1 MDELTAAGITDPDL
15 RASYEE
21 CKRLNALHG
30 KTYYL
35 ATLLLPKA
43 KRPFV
48 HALYG
53 FARYADEIVDD
64 LASELSVE
72 EKAEVL
78 SKWGNGVLAD
88 LKKGIS
94 QDHVGRALI
103 DTVKRFDIPHEHFE
117 AFLHSMTMDLTVQ
130 EYESYEDLLE
140 YVYGSAAV
148 IGLEMVPILGP
159 LHNDAFEA
167 AKKLGI
173 AFQLAN
179 FIRDVDED
187 LDRGR
192 VYLPLKELGQFGVT
206 REMLEERVLDLPMR
220 EADVA
225 IRMKEPSQA
234 DLIRK
239 RLMGVRM
246 RLYASPDYLAKHGTP
261 ERIEDVAQHRLI
273 CQNPTAHQVGAG
285 AMLVAHLMSY
295 EPRSTLKVNNYFG
308 VLQGVL
314 SNLGV
319 GVLPDYLTQD
329 FPNLS
334 RVMPEVESA
343 EVPVFLAYPEELRH
357 SKRVSAFRDFVQEEI
372 ISYRKQLKDQAVS

>member
-35 ATLLLPKA
+35 ATLLLPKE

-78 SKWGNGVLAD
+78 STWGNGVLAD
-88 LKKGIS
+88 LKKGTS

-103 DTVKRFDIPHEHFE
+103 DTVNRFNIPHEHFD

-130 EYESYEDLLE
+130 EYESYEDLIE

-148 IGLEMVPILGP
+148 IGLQMVPILGP
-159 LHNDAFEA
+159 LHKDAFQA
-167 AKKLGI
+167 AEKLGI

-187 LDRGR
+187 LERGR

-206 REMLEERVLDLPMR
+206 REMLEERIL
-220 EADVA
+220 
-225 IRMKEPSQA
+225 
-234 DLIRK
+234 
-239 RLMGVRM
+239 
-246 RLYASPDYLAKHGTP
+246 TP
-261 ERIEDVAQHRLI
+261 EIVEALKFQIARVRQLQDEAAAGIKMLEASSRPCIEAASTLYCGIVDEVEKIGYDIFNHRAK
-273 CQNPTAHQVGAG
+273 TSTVRRVRVAG
-285 AMLVAHLMSY
+285 AAFVKRQLI
-295 EPRSTLKVNNYFG
+295 
-308 VLQGVL
+308 
-314 SNLGV
+314 
-319 GVLPDYLTQD
+319 
-329 FPNLS
+329 S
-334 RVMPEVESA
+334 R
-343 EVPVFLAYPEELRH
+343 
-357 SKRVSAFRDFVQEEI
+357 
-372 ISYRKQLKDQAVS
+372 

>member
-1 MDELTAAGITDPDL
+1 VDELTAAGITDSDL

-30 KTYYL
+30 KTYFL

-64 LASELSVE
+64 LASELSIE
-72 EKAEVL
+72 EKAEAL
-78 SKWGNGVLAD
+78 SNWGNGVLAD
-88 LKKGIS
+88 LKKGTS
-94 QDHVGRALI
+94 DDHVGRALI
-103 DTVKRFDIPHEHFE
+103 DTVQRFDIPHEHFE

-130 EYESYEDLLE
+130 EYETYEDLLE

-192 VYLPLKELGQFGVT
+192 VYLPIKELAQFGVT
-206 REMLEERVLDLPMR
+206 REMLEERVL
-220 EADVA
+220 
-225 IRMKEPSQA
+225 
-234 DLIRK
+234 
-239 RLMGVRM
+239 
-246 RLYASPDYLAKHGTP
+246 TP
-261 ERIEDVAQHRLI
+261 EIVEALKFQIARVRQLQAEAAPGIAMLEASSRPCIEAASTLYCGIVDEVEKIGYDIFNQRAKTSTGRRIRV
-273 CQNPTAHQVGAG
+273 AG
-285 AMLVAHLMSY
+285 AAFIKRQLI
-295 EPRSTLKVNNYFG
+295 
-308 VLQGVL
+308 
-314 SNLGV
+314 
-319 GVLPDYLTQD
+319 
-329 FPNLS
+329 S
-334 RVMPEVESA
+334 R
-343 EVPVFLAYPEELRH
+343 
-357 SKRVSAFRDFVQEEI
+357 
-372 ISYRKQLKDQAVS
+372 

>member
-1 MDELTAAGITDPDL
+1 VDELTAAGITDADL
-15 RASYEE
+15 RASYAE

-30 KTYYL
+30 KTYFL

-72 EKAEVL
+72 EKAEAL
-78 SKWGNGVLAD
+78 STWGNTVLAD
-88 LKKGIS
+88 LERGTS
-94 QDHVGRALI
+94 DDHVGRALI

-130 EYESYEDLLE
+130 EYETYEDLLE

-159 LHNDAFEA
+159 LHIDAYEA

-192 VYLPLKELGQFGVT
+192 VYLPIKELSQFGVT
-206 REMLEERVLDLPMR
+206 REMLEERVLTSEIV
-220 EADVA
+220 EALKFQIARVRQLQAEAAPGIAMLEASSRPCIQAASTLYCGIVDEVEKIGYDIFNQRA
-225 IRMKEPSQA
+225 KTSTARRIR
-234 DLIRK
+234 
-239 RLMGVRM
+239 V
-246 RLYASPDYLAKHGTP
+246 
-261 ERIEDVAQHRLI
+261 
-273 CQNPTAHQVGAG
+273 AG
-285 AMLVAHLMSY
+285 AAFM
-295 EPRSTLKVNNYFG
+295 
-308 VLQGVL
+308 
-314 SNLGV
+314 
-319 GVLPDYLTQD
+319 
-329 FPNLS
+329 
-334 RVMPEVESA
+334 
-343 EVPVFLAYPEELRH
+343 
-357 SKRVSAFRDFVQEEI
+357 KRV
-372 ISYRKQLKDQAVS
+372 LVSR

>member
-1 MDELTAAGITDPDL
+1 MDELSAAGITDPDL

-78 SKWGNGVLAD
+78 SNWGNGVLAD
-88 LKKGIS
+88 LKKGTS

-103 DTVKRFDIPHEHFE
+103 DTVNRFDIPHEHFE

-130 EYESYEDLLE
+130 EYESYEDLIE

-206 REMLEERVLDLPMR
+206 REMLEERVL
-220 EADVA
+220 
-225 IRMKEPSQA
+225 
-234 DLIRK
+234 
-239 RLMGVRM
+239 
-246 RLYASPDYLAKHGTP
+246 TP
-261 ERIEDVAQHRLI
+261 EIVEALKFQIARVRQLQAEAAAGIKMLEASSRPCIEAASTLYCGIVDEVEKIGYDIFNHRAKTSTTRRIRV
-273 CQNPTAHQVGAG
+273 AG
-285 AMLVAHLMSY
+285 AAFVKRQLV
-295 EPRSTLKVNNYFG
+295 
-308 VLQGVL
+308 
-314 SNLGV
+314 
-319 GVLPDYLTQD
+319 
-329 FPNLS
+329 S
-334 RVMPEVESA
+334 R
-343 EVPVFLAYPEELRH
+343 
-357 SKRVSAFRDFVQEEI
+357 
-372 ISYRKQLKDQAVS
+372 

>member
-72 EKAEVL
+72 EKAEAL
-78 SKWGNGVLAD
+78 STWGNGVLAD
-88 LKKGIS
+88 LKKGTS
-94 QDHVGRALI
+94 NDHVGRALI

-130 EYESYEDLLE
+130 EYETYEDLLE

-159 LHNDAFEA
+159 LHNDAYEA

-192 VYLPLKELGQFGVT
+192 VYLPIKELAQFGVT
-206 REMLEERVLDLPMR
+206 REMLEQRVLTPEII
-220 EADVA
+220 EALKFQIARVRQLQAESAAGIAMLEATSRPCIEAASTLYCGIVDEVEKIGYDIFNQRAKTSTARRIRVA
-225 IRMKEPSQA
+225 GA
-234 DLIRK
+234 AFLK
-239 RLMGVRM
+239 RL
-246 RLYASPDYLAKHGTP
+246 
-261 ERIEDVAQHRLI
+261 
-273 CQNPTAHQVGAG
+273 
-285 AMLVAHLMSY
+285 LV
-295 EPRSTLKVNNYFG
+295 
-308 VLQGVL
+308 
-314 SNLGV
+314 
-319 GVLPDYLTQD
+319 
-329 FPNLS
+329 S
-334 RVMPEVESA
+334 R
-343 EVPVFLAYPEELRH
+343 
-357 SKRVSAFRDFVQEEI
+357 
-372 ISYRKQLKDQAVS
+372 

>member
-35 ATLLLPKA
+35 ATLLLPKE

-78 SKWGNGVLAD
+78 STWGNGVLAD
-88 LKKGIS
+88 LKKGTS

-103 DTVKRFDIPHEHFE
+103 DTVNRFNIPHEHFD

-130 EYESYEDLLE
+130 EYENYEDLIE

-148 IGLEMVPILGP
+148 IGLQMVPILGP
-159 LHNDAFEA
+159 LHKDAFHA
-167 AKKLGI
+167 AEKLGI

-187 LDRGR
+187 LERGR

-206 REMLEERVLDLPMR
+206 REMLEERIL
-220 EADVA
+220 
-225 IRMKEPSQA
+225 
-234 DLIRK
+234 
-239 RLMGVRM
+239 
-246 RLYASPDYLAKHGTP
+246 TP
-261 ERIEDVAQHRLI
+261 EIVEALKFQIARVRQLQDEAAAGIKMLEASSRPCIEAASTLYCGIVDEVEKIGYDIFNHRAK
-273 CQNPTAHQVGAG
+273 TSTVRRVRVAG
-285 AMLVAHLMSY
+285 AAFVKRQLI
-295 EPRSTLKVNNYFG
+295 
-308 VLQGVL
+308 
-314 SNLGV
+314 
-319 GVLPDYLTQD
+319 
-329 FPNLS
+329 S
-334 RVMPEVESA
+334 R
-343 EVPVFLAYPEELRH
+343 
-357 SKRVSAFRDFVQEEI
+357 
-372 ISYRKQLKDQAVS
+372 